1 MEYATGPPIGRSA
14 PYDRGRPPGMTG
26 RPLGNARFSEP
37 GRTWRIPVDQ
47 LAQRGGFHGG
57 DSLPIL
63 KGPPESPRRLHDEED
78 SVPLSEHEQRMLE
91 QMERALYAEDPK
103 FASALEGSGLRTY
116 TRRRVYQA
124 VAGFLVGIAL
134 LMAGMVA
141 KQVWLSVVGF
151 LVMLGCAVLA
161 VTGWRKAPKPGEQP
175 AAGAAQAQG
184 RRQVRQRRS
193 MMDRIE
199 QRWQRR

>member
-1 MEYATGPPIGRSA
+1 M
-14 PYDRGRPPGMTG
+14 
-26 RPLGNARFSEP
+26 
-37 GRTWRIPVDQ
+37 
-47 LAQRGGFHGG
+47 
-57 DSLPIL
+57 
-63 KGPPESPRRLHDEED
+63 
-78 SVPLSEHEQRMLE
+78 PLSEHEQRMLE

-103 FASALEGSGLRTY
+103 FATALEGSGLRTY

-141 KQVWLSVVGF
+141 QQVWLSVVGF

-161 VTGWRKAPKPGEQP
+161 VTGWRKAPKPGEQ
-175 AAGAAQAQG
+175 AAGAAAAPRAGRQG
-184 RRQVRQRRS
+184 RARRS

-199 QRWQRR
+199 ERWQRRRDEQGGGH

>member
-1 MEYATGPPIGRSA
+1 M
-14 PYDRGRPPGMTG
+14 
-26 RPLGNARFSEP
+26 
-37 GRTWRIPVDQ
+37 
-47 LAQRGGFHGG
+47 
-57 DSLPIL
+57 
-63 KGPPESPRRLHDEED
+63 
-78 SVPLSEHEQRMLE
+78 PLSEHEQRMLE

-141 KQVWLSVVGF
+141 QLIWVSVVGF

-175 AAGAAQAQG
+175 AAVPGRQG
-184 RRQVRQRRS
+184 RPKRS
-193 MMDRIE
+193 VMDRIE
-199 QRWQRR
+199 QRWQRRRDEQGH

>member
-1 MEYATGPPIGRSA
+1 M
-14 PYDRGRPPGMTG
+14 
-26 RPLGNARFSEP
+26 
-37 GRTWRIPVDQ
+37 
-47 LAQRGGFHGG
+47 
-57 DSLPIL
+57 
-63 KGPPESPRRLHDEED
+63 
-78 SVPLSEHEQRMLE
+78 PLSEHEQRMLE

-124 VAGFLVGIAL
+124 VVGFLVGIAL

-141 KQVWLSVVGF
+141 QQVWLSVVGF

-175 AAGAAQAQG
+175 AAGAPGVPQAGRQG
-184 RRQVRQRRS
+184 RQRRS
-193 MMDRIE
+193 MMHRIE
-199 QRWQRR
+199 ERWQRRRDEQGGH

>member
-1 MEYATGPPIGRSA
+1 
-14 PYDRGRPPGMTG
+14 
-26 RPLGNARFSEP
+26 
-37 GRTWRIPVDQ
+37 
-47 LAQRGGFHGG
+47 
-57 DSLPIL
+57 
-63 KGPPESPRRLHDEED
+63 
-78 SVPLSEHEQRMLE
+78 VPLSEHEQRMLE

-124 VAGFLVGIAL
+124 VAGFLAGIAL

-141 KQVWLSVVGF
+141 QQVWLSVVGF

-161 VTGWRKAPKPGEQP
+161 VTGWRKAPKPGEQQP
-175 AAGAAQAQG
+175 PGAAPHTGRQG
-184 RRQVRQRRS
+184 RQRRS

-199 QRWQRR
+199 ERWQRRRDEQGGH

>member
-1 MEYATGPPIGRSA
+1 M
-14 PYDRGRPPGMTG
+14 
-26 RPLGNARFSEP
+26 
-37 GRTWRIPVDQ
+37 
-47 LAQRGGFHGG
+47 
-57 DSLPIL
+57 
-63 KGPPESPRRLHDEED
+63 
-78 SVPLSEHEQRMLE
+78 PLSEHEQRMLE

-141 KQVWLSVVGF
+141 QQIWVSVVGF

-175 AAGAAQAQG
+175 TGATGSAGT
-184 RRQVRQRRS
+184 RRQARQRRS

-199 QRWQRR
+199 QRWQRRRDEQGGH

>member
-1 MEYATGPPIGRSA
+1 M
-14 PYDRGRPPGMTG
+14 
-26 RPLGNARFSEP
+26 
-37 GRTWRIPVDQ
+37 
-47 LAQRGGFHGG
+47 
-57 DSLPIL
+57 
-63 KGPPESPRRLHDEED
+63 
-78 SVPLSEHEQRMLE
+78 PLSEHEQRMLE

-141 KQVWLSVVGF
+141 QLIWVSVVGF

-161 VTGWRKAPKPGEQP
+161 VTGWRRGPKPGEQP
-175 AAGAAQAQG
+175 AGAV
-184 RRQVRQRRS
+184 RRQARPKRS

-199 QRWQRR
+199 ERWQRRRDEQGR

>member
-1 MEYATGPPIGRSA
+1 M
-14 PYDRGRPPGMTG
+14 
-26 RPLGNARFSEP
+26 
-37 GRTWRIPVDQ
+37 
-47 LAQRGGFHGG
+47 
-57 DSLPIL
+57 
-63 KGPPESPRRLHDEED
+63 
-78 SVPLSEHEQRMLE
+78 PLSEHEQRMLE

-161 VTGWRKAPKPGEQP
+161 VTGWRKAPKPGEHP
-175 AAGAAQAQG
+175 AGGHHTRGQG
-184 RRQVRQRRS
+184 RQKRS
-193 MMDRIE
+193 LMDRIE
-199 QRWQRR
+199 QRWQRRRDEQGGH

>member
-1 MEYATGPPIGRSA
+1 M
-14 PYDRGRPPGMTG
+14 
-26 RPLGNARFSEP
+26 
-37 GRTWRIPVDQ
+37 
-47 LAQRGGFHGG
+47 
-57 DSLPIL
+57 
-63 KGPPESPRRLHDEED
+63 
-78 SVPLSEHEQRMLE
+78 PLSEHEQRMLE

-103 FASALEGSGLRTY
+103 FATALEGSGLRTY

-124 VAGFLVGIAL
+124 VVGFLVGIAL

-141 KQVWLSVVGF
+141 QQIWVSVVGF

-175 AAGAAQAQG
+175 AAGASAPSAPQA
-184 RRQVRQRRS
+184 RRQGRQRRS

-199 QRWQRR
+199 ERWQRRRDEQGH

>member
-1 MEYATGPPIGRSA
+1 M
-14 PYDRGRPPGMTG
+14 
-26 RPLGNARFSEP
+26 
-37 GRTWRIPVDQ
+37 
-47 LAQRGGFHGG
+47 
-57 DSLPIL
+57 
-63 KGPPESPRRLHDEED
+63 
-78 SVPLSEHEQRMLE
+78 PLSEHEQRMLE

-141 KQVWLSVVGF
+141 KQIWISVVGF
-151 LVMLGCAVLA
+151 LVMLGCAVLV
-161 VTGWRKAPKPGEQP
+161 VTGWRKVPKPGEQ
-175 AAGAAQAQG
+175 GAPG
-184 RRQVRQRRS
+184 IRRQVRQRRS

-199 QRWQRR
+199 QRWQRRRDEQGQ

>member
-1 MEYATGPPIGRSA
+1 M
-14 PYDRGRPPGMTG
+14 
-26 RPLGNARFSEP
+26 
-37 GRTWRIPVDQ
+37 
-47 LAQRGGFHGG
+47 
-57 DSLPIL
+57 
-63 KGPPESPRRLHDEED
+63 
-78 SVPLSEHEQRMLE
+78 PLSEHEQRMLE

-103 FASALEGSGLRTY
+103 FATALEGSGLRTY

-141 KQVWLSVVGF
+141 QQVWLSVVGF

-175 AAGAAQAQG
+175 AAGAAPQPTG
-184 RRQVRQRRS
+184 RQQRQKRS
-193 MMDRIE
+193 MMDRIDE
-199 QRWQRR
+199 RWQRRRDEQQGGQ

>member
-1 MEYATGPPIGRSA
+1 M
-14 PYDRGRPPGMTG
+14 
-26 RPLGNARFSEP
+26 
-37 GRTWRIPVDQ
+37 
-47 LAQRGGFHGG
+47 
-57 DSLPIL
+57 
-63 KGPPESPRRLHDEED
+63 
-78 SVPLSEHEQRMLE
+78 PLSEHEQRMLE

-103 FASALEGSGLRTY
+103 FATALEGSGLRTY

-124 VAGFLVGIAL
+124 VVGFLVGIAL

-141 KQVWLSVVGF
+141 QQIWVSVVGF

-161 VTGWRKAPKPGEQP
+161 VTGWRRAPKPGEQ
-175 AAGAAQAQG
+175 AGAPGA

-199 QRWQRR
+199 QRWQKRRDEQGQ

>member
-1 MEYATGPPIGRSA
+1 M
-14 PYDRGRPPGMTG
+14 
-26 RPLGNARFSEP
+26 
-37 GRTWRIPVDQ
+37 
-47 LAQRGGFHGG
+47 
-57 DSLPIL
+57 
-63 KGPPESPRRLHDEED
+63 
-78 SVPLSEHEQRMLE
+78 PLSEHEQRMLE

-175 AAGAAQAQG
+175 AGSPPHAGRQG
-184 RRQVRQRRS
+184 RPKRS

-199 QRWQRR
+199 QRWQRRRDEQGH

>member
-1 MEYATGPPIGRSA
+1 M
-14 PYDRGRPPGMTG
+14 
-26 RPLGNARFSEP
+26 
-37 GRTWRIPVDQ
+37 
-47 LAQRGGFHGG
+47 
-57 DSLPIL
+57 
-63 KGPPESPRRLHDEED
+63 
-78 SVPLSEHEQRMLE
+78 PLSEHEQRMLE

-141 KQVWLSVVGF
+141 QLIWVSVVGF

-175 AAGAAQAQG
+175 AAAAGHQA
-184 RRQVRQRRS
+184 RPKRS
-193 MMDRIE
+193 VMDRIE
-199 QRWQRR
+199 QRWQRRRDEQGR